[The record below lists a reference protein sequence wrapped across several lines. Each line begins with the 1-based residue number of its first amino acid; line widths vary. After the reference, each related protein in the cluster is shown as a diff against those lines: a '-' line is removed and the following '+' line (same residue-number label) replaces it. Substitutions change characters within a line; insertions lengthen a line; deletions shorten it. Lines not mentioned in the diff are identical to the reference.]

1 LLRAADAHL
10 GYQSTVLTD
19 AVVAGTPNLIA
30 DVAPGFD
37 LLGYVVAGVARPVR
51 SPAELVDA
59 ATAAAP
65 IDPAARAAFL
75 AEHLEPGDAVDRI
88 LERVRERS
96 APAPSAV

>member
-1 LLRAADAHL
+1 
-10 GYQSTVLTD
+10 
-19 AVVAGTPNLIA
+19 
-30 DVAPGFD
+30 
-37 LLGYVVAGVARPVR
+37 
-51 SPAELVDA
+51 VDA